1 MRGAMAER
9 DEQPLPPEV
18 LEQILEALKGLRYGS
33 IEITLQNSKVVQLE
47 RKEKK
52 RLGNDTQQD

>member
-1 MRGAMAER
+1 MAEGENQ
-9 DEQPLPPEV
+9 DLSPEI

-33 IEITLQNSKVVQLE
+33 VEITLQNSKVVQIE

-52 RLGNDTQQD
+52 RLDKDTNQD